1 MTKLYLYSNEEPNN
15 KLKKNIAFVKE
26 ISADIMS
33 GTDIVRPTFFLKE
46 KIDFRNINYLYW
58 TAFNRY
64 YYIVNATAREN
75 GMIEITCAIDVL
87 QTYATNIYSLE
98 CLIERQEF
106 KYDPMLPD
114 REIMQRVGTVTQ
126 KKKIG
131 TIGNTISYVLTTTGG
146 AQNV

>member
-26 ISADIMS
+26 IAADIMS
-33 GTDIVRPTFFLKE
+33 GTEIVTPTFFLKE

-58 TAFNRY
+58 TTFNRY

-75 GMIEITCAIDVL
+75 GMIEITCKIDVL

-98 CLIERQEF
+98 CLVERQEF

-114 REIMQRVGTVTQ
+114 REILQRVGTVTQ

-131 TIGNTISYVLTTTGG
+131 SIGNTISYVLTTTGG

>member
-1 MTKLYLYSNEEPNN
+1 MVY

-26 ISADIMS
+26 IGADIMS
-33 GTDIVRPTFFLKE
+33 GTDIVTPTFFLKE

-64 YYIVNATAREN
+64 YYILNATAREN
-75 GMIEITCAIDVL
+75 GMIEITCKIDVL

-98 CLIERQEF
+98 CLVERQEF
-106 KYDPMLPD
+106 KYDSMLPD

-131 TIGNTISYVLTTTGG
+131 SIGNTISYVLTTTGG

>member
-15 KLKKNIAFVKE
+15 KLNKNIAFVKE
-26 ISADIMS
+26 IAADIMS
-33 GTDIVRPTFFLKE
+33 GTDIVTPTFFLKE

-58 TAFNRY
+58 TTFNRY

-75 GMIEITCAIDVL
+75 GMIEITCKIDVL

-98 CLIERQEF
+98 CLVERQEF

-114 REIMQRVGTVTQ
+114 REILQRVGTVTQ

-131 TIGNTISYVLTTTGG
+131 SIGNTISYVLTTTGG

>member
-33 GTDIVRPTFFLKE
+33 GTDIVTPIFFLKE

-58 TAFNRY
+58 TTFDRY

-75 GMIEITCAIDVL
+75 GMIEITCKIDVL
-87 QTYATNIYSLE
+87 QTYAANLYSLE
-98 CLIERQEF
+98 CLVERQEF

-131 TIGNTISYVLTTTGG
+131 SIGNTISYVLTTTGG